1 MHIICPCCHFLFST
15 IISECIQYCTPLYY
29 SDPEL
34 EVPTLPRLLSF
45 YSCSNQRNI
54 NIPEEIGIHYRCFGI
69 LILNDERGNLVE
81 NIVHDERHNGAACIN
96 LMILKRWVNGTG
108 RPVTWRVLVEVL
120 KDIELG
126 ELAREIEE
134 KLRHCCD

>member
-1 MHIICPCCHFLFST
+1 MHIICPCGHFLFRNKLLASAY
-15 IISECIQYCTPLYY
+15 SLYY
-29 SDPEL
+29 SAPEL

-45 YSCSNQRNI
+45 HSCSNQRNI
-54 NIPEEIGIHYRCFGI
+54 NIPEEIGIHYRSFGI
-69 LILNDERGNLVE
+69 LLLNDERGNLVE

-134 KLRHCCD
+134 VLRHCCD